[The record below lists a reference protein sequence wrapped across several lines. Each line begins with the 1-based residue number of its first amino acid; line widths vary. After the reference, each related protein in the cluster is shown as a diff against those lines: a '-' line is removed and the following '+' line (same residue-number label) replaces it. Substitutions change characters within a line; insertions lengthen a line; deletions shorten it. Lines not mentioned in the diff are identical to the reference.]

1 MKTRKKL
8 MLAGLGLA
16 LFSAIIATPVSAA
29 TSDVQQVINE
39 GYVQP
44 DYVLGYSLDEAQKQE
59 TLNLL
64 SYDSSNDKQV
74 KTLTTAAY
82 AKIMNVADD
91 PSIQLYS
98 SVKIKK
104 LGAKEVL
111 NVKIVTPDKIT
122 KVTQDMYRNAA
133 VTLGIE
139 HADISVAAPI
149 AVTGESALAG
159 IYYSLEAKG
168 AQIPQ
173 ESKELAQEE
182 LGALAD
188 INEANQGKDGYDA
201 DKLNVALTDIKA
213 QVAKGGSNLT
223 KEDVEKIVT
232 DTIAKYKLDN
242 VISQD
247 QITMINNFAFNLSN
261 SGVITNG
268 DFTKTLNS
276 LKDSIVAK
284 SGDAFKGINLDS
296 LKNVDTSKAVETGKG
311 IWQQIVDF
319 FRSLI
324 GQ

>member
-1 MKTRKKL
+1 MKKSKKL

-16 LFSAIIATPVSAA
+16 LSSAIIATPVYAA

-44 DYVLGYSLDEAQKQE
+44 DYVLGYSLDESQKQE

-64 SYDSSNDKQV
+64 NYDSANDNQV

-91 PSIQLYS
+91 ASIQLYS

-104 LGAKEVL
+104 LGANDVL
-111 NVKIVTPDKIT
+111 KVEIVTPDKIT

-159 IYYSLEAKG
+159 IYYSLEENG

-173 ESKELAQEE
+173 ENKELAQDE
-182 LGALAD
+182 LKALSD
-188 INEANQGKDGYDA
+188 IDAANQGKDGYDT

-213 QVAKGGSNLT
+213 QVAKGGSDLT

-232 DTIAKYKLDN
+232 DTLTKYKLDN

-284 SGDAFKGINLDS
+284 SGNAFKGINLDS
-296 LKNVDTSKAVETGKG
+296 LKNVDTTKAVETGKN
-311 IWQQIVDF
+311 ISQQIVDF
-319 FRSLI
+319 FRNLI
-324 GQ
+324 G

>member
-1 MKTRKKL
+1 

-16 LFSAIIATPVSAA
+16 LFSAIIAKPVSAA

>member
-1 MKTRKKL
+1 MTIRKKF

-16 LFSAIIATPVSAA
+16 FASAIIATPASAA
-29 TSDVQQVINE
+29 TSDVQKVINE

-44 DYVLGYSLDEAQKQE
+44 DYVLGYSLDDAQRQT

-64 SYDSSNDKQV
+64 GYNAANDTQI
-74 KTLTTAAY
+74 KTLTTSAY

-91 PSIQLYS
+91 PGIQLYS

-111 NVKIVTPDKIT
+111 TVEIVTPDKIT

-139 HADISVAAPI
+139 HADISIAAPI

-159 IYYSLEAKG
+159 IYYSLEEKG

-173 ESKELAQEE
+173 KNKELAQEE
-182 LGALAD
+182 LKALSD
-188 INEANQGKDGYDA
+188 INANNQGKNGYDA
-201 DKLNVALTDIKA
+201 DKLNVALTDIKS
-213 QVAKGGSNLT
+213 QVAKGGSQLT

-232 DTIAKYKLDN
+232 DTIAKYKLDQ

-261 SGVITNG
+261 SGIITSG

-276 LKDSIVAK
+276 LKESIVAK
-284 SGDAFKGINLDS
+284 SGNAFKGINLD
-296 LKNVDTSKAVETGKG
+296 TTKAVETGKG

-319 FRSLI
+319 FKSLI
-324 GQ
+324 G